1 MLFGRLPIIATPAN
15 TATCNYNVVVVDNV
29 PPTITCAIPAAS
41 YGTNVGCTYVVPG
54 AILDPTATGDN
65 CGVLSVINNFNGT
78 NTLAGAI
85 FPVGTT
91 NVVWTITDIATP
103 ANTATCNYNVVVVD
117 NVPPTITCAIPAASY
132 GTNVGCTYVVP
143 GAILDPTATGD
154 NCGVLSVTNSFNG
167 LASLAGAAFP
177 VGTTNVVWT
186 ITDIATPANT
196 ATCNYNVVVVDNV
209 PPTITCAVPVNPYNV
224 NVGLTYVVPGIA
236 LDPTA
241 TGDNCGVLSVTNSF
255 NGLASLAG
263 AAFPVGN
270 TLVVWTITDNA
281 TPANTA
287 TCSYTVTVIINTV
300 SGTVKYNNLAKTP
313 MRFVTVTLNPGAL
326 TSVTDA
332 GGNYSFPALA
342 AGNYTLS
349 FTTVKPVG
357 GINSSD
363 AAQVNYWSANNSPI
377 EHVKFIAGEV
387 NLDANT
393 WITAT
398 DAQAIQAYFVFATPF
413 PRVTLSG
420 SPWNFWGAGVNPVAG
435 NGDFNRLASQSPL
448 TVAIA
453 GNVTLNIYGQ
463 VIGDFNGSFTPT
475 NLVKAASETIQLVYN
490 ETKLADV
497 GAEVELP
504 IRMVN
509 SSIVGAVSLILNFPS
524 DMMEVT
530 NVTMDENEGDLAW
543 AVNGNELRIG
553 WNSLQPLWFN
563 ANDKLL
569 TIRVKTSANFSQGD
583 AIRFELAADP
593 LNELADGSFNVIP
606 DAIIG
611 IDLLEFS
618 TYGIVEPSTGSAL
631 TLDSRPNPFASYT
644 TLSYNV
650 PAEGHV
656 TLKVNDMLGRTVS
669 MLVDEYQVSGKYT
682 IKLDALPLQP
692 GVYTATIT
700 LRTGSGDMIKTI
712 KLVRNW

>member
-1 MLFGRLPIIATPAN
+1 
-15 TATCNYNVVVVDNV
+15 VVVDNV
-29 PPTITCAIPAAS
+29 PPSITCAVPAAS

-54 AILDPTATGDN
+54 NALDPTATGDN
-65 CGVLSVINNFNGT
+65 CGVLSVTNSFNGT

-143 GAILDPTATGD
+143 GT
-154 NCGVLSVTNSFNG
+154 
-167 LASLAGAAFP
+167 
-177 VGTTNVVWT
+177 
-186 ITDIATPANT
+186 
-196 ATCNYNVVVVDNV
+196 
-209 PPTITCAVPVNPYNV
+209 
-224 NVGLTYVVPGIA
+224 A

-263 AAFPVGN
+263 AVFPVGTTNVVWTVTDVASPANSATCNYNVVVVDNVPPSITCAVPAASYNANVGSTYVVPGTALDPTATGDNCGILSVTNSFNGLASLAGAAFPVGS
-270 TLVVWTITDNA
+270 TLVVWTITDVA
-281 TPANTA
+281 TPANIT
-287 TCSYTVTVIINTV
+287 TCSYTVTVILNTI

-313 MRFVTVTLNPGAL
+313 MKFVTVTLNPGAL
-326 TSVTDA
+326 NSVTDA
-332 GGNYSFPALA
+332 GGNYTFTGLP
-342 AGNYTLS
+342 AGNYTLGFS
-349 FTTVKPVG
+349 TVKPVG

-363 AAQVNYWSANNSPI
+363 AAQANYWNVNGPAI

-387 NLDANT
+387 DLDVNT
-393 WITAT
+393 TVTAT
-398 DAQAIQAYFVFATPF
+398 DALAIQNYFVFGTPF
-413 PRVTLSG
+413 PRVVLSG
-420 SPWNFWGAGVNPVAG
+420 TGWMFWGAGLNPVVNNLDG
-435 NGDFNRLASQSPL
+435 NRLASLAPL
-448 TVAIA
+448 TVAIS
-453 GNVTLNIYGQ
+453 GNLPLNIYGQ
-463 VIGDFNGSFTPT
+463 VIGEFNGSFIPT
-475 NLVKAASETIQLVYN
+475 NALKVASETIQMVYN
-490 ETKLADV
+490 ETKLADA

-504 IRMVN
+504 VRMMN

-530 NVTMDENEGDLAW
+530 GVTMEENEGNMAW
-543 AVNGNELRIG
+543 AINGNELRIG

-563 ANDKLL
+563 ANDELL
-569 TIRVKTSANFSQGD
+569 VIHVKTTQAFGQGD
-583 AIRFELAADP
+583 QIRFELAADP
-593 LNELADGSFNVIP
+593 LNELADGSFEVIP

-618 TYGIVEPSTGSAL
+618 TYGIVEPSTGEAL

-644 TLSYNV
+644 ILSYNI

-656 TLKVNDMLGRTVS
+656 TLQVNDMLGRKVS
-669 MLVDEYQVSGKYT
+669 MLVDEYQASGKYT
-682 IKLDALPLQP
+682 MKLDALPLQP
-692 GVYTATIT
+692 GIYTATLT
-700 LRTGSGDMIKTI
+700 LHTGSGDMIKTI